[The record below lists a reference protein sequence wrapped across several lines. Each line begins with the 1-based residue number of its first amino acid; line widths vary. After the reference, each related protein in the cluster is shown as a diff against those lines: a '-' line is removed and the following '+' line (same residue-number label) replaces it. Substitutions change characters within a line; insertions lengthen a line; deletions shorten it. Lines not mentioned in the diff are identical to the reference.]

1 VLEDGVVGDGYG
13 QPTDGMVEALQL
25 AASRDAIVLD
35 PVYTGKAMAG
45 LIADIRAGRFRPD
58 DVVVFLH
65 TGGAPALF
73 TYPDAFPIHWGE

>member
-13 QPTDGMVEALQL
+13 LPTDGMVEALQL

-35 PVYTGKAMAG
+35 PVYSGKAMAG
-45 LIADIRAGRFRPD
+45 LIAGIRAGRFRPD

-65 TGGAPALF
+65 TGGTPALF